1 MTARRAENAPWPRQ
15 TQPPVS
21 TKRSSKR
28 RKVDSDISSTAGS
41 SLSSRQALESQ
52 VESAENQ
59 CDLLSGNDIESCFPT
74 SDSVFAQSEFV
85 TFVWNSRLPSYAQT
99 NKVNIY
105 LFHGDSNEQ
114 ILEIPN
120 VDNSNNQAGVITVQ
134 ANDSWWG
141 SNGPDFSGT
150 NTSYPFYFGITPN
163 TTTFDAAAHTQTH
176 FTAVQTTFPDSILS
190 SMSAS
195 SASASSASVS
205 SASAASVSSASA
217 SRASASAAASSS
229 GAAGATSSSGSSN
242 GSGNIQ
248 SGDSSGGFPHWAIAV
263 IVVLGFLAIASSCLL
278 AFFIMRRLR
287 RKRELDSNRNSMGSS
302 SPMMAHVQSPGS
314 PLLAGAG
321 EGPSSTGHGAT
332 GLQRA
337 PSVVSPD
344 GASSISHGGSAGEGG
359 PFSGA
364 DAAIIANAFRTMLRK
379 PDFADAPVEEGE
391 SPDSQE
397 PGRVELN
404 RELAE
409 EGRDI
414 RSVSSSRGV
423 RVETL
428 SDDGDTIQ
436 EGH

>member
-1 MTARRAENAPWPRQ
+1 MSRRRVENAPWPRQ
-15 TQPPVS
+15 TQPAVS
-21 TKRSSKR
+21 HQRSPKR
-28 RKVDSDISSTAGS
+28 RKVDIDTSLPASS
-41 SLSSRQALESQ
+41 SLSARQALESE
-52 VESAENQ
+52 VETAETQ
-59 CDLLSGNDIESCFPT
+59 CDILSGNDIESCFPT
-74 SDSVFAQSEFV
+74 ADSVFAQSQFV
-85 TFVWNSRLPSYAQT
+85 TFVWNSQLPSYAQT

-120 VDNSNNQAGVITVQ
+120 VDNSKYQAGVITLP

-141 SNGPDFSGT
+141 ENGPDFSGT
-150 NTSYPFYFGITPN
+150 NTSYGFYFGITPN
-163 TTTFDAAAHTQTH
+163 TTTFDASAHTQTH

-205 SASAASVSSASA
+205 SASAASASSASA
-217 SRASASAAASSS
+217 SRASVSAAASTSSTTAS
-229 GAAGATSSSGSSN
+229 GASSSN

-248 SGDSSGGFPHWAIAV
+248 SGSNSGGFPHWAIAV

-287 RKRELDSNRNSMGSS
+287 RRRELDSNRNSMGSS

-314 PLLAGAG
+314 PLLAGGA

-332 GLQRA
+332 GFQRA

-397 PGRVELN
+397 RGRVELS

-436 EGH
+436 EADH

>member
-1 MTARRAENAPWPRQ
+1 MTARRAENVPWPRQ
-15 TQPPVS
+15 TQPSLS

-28 RKVDSDISSTAGS
+28 RKVDVDKSLLPSS

-52 VESAENQ
+52 VETAENQ
-59 CDLLSGNDIESCFPT
+59 CDVLSGNDIESCFPT
-74 SDSVFAQSEFV
+74 ADSVFAQSQFV

-99 NKVNIY
+99 NKVNLY

-120 VDNSNNQAGVITVQ
+120 VDNSNNQAGIITVP

-141 SNGPDFSGT
+141 DNGPNFSGT
-150 NTSYPFYFGITPN
+150 NTSYAFYFGITPN

-205 SASAASVSSASA
+205 SASAASASSASA
-217 SRASASAAASSS
+217 SRASASDAGSSS
-229 GAAGATSSSGSSN
+229 STGAAGATSSSGS
-242 GSGNIQ
+242 GNIQ
-248 SGDSSGGFPHWAIAV
+248 SGSSTGGFPHWAIAV

-287 RKRELDSNRNSMGSS
+287 RRRELESNRNSMGSS

-314 PLLAGAG
+314 PLLAGG
-321 EGPSSTGHGAT
+321 VEGPSSIGHGAT

-397 PGRVELN
+397 HGRVELN

-436 EGH
+436 EGGH